1 MNDVVEN
8 GKDRDP
14 EYPHFC
20 VKAGDEVIAVVI
32 RDADSFEQN
41 AQDGVANW
49 LDERRSKLQNPVE
62 NLINAL
68 SISCLPESLTESPDS
83 IFVSGNTVLA
93 AKSV

>member
-1 MNDVVEN
+1 M
-8 GKDRDP
+8 RIRTII
-14 EYPHFC
+14 
-20 VKAGDEVIAVVI
+20 VKKI
-32 RDADSFEQN
+32 RP
-41 AQDGVANW
+41 
-49 LDERRSKLQNPVE
+49 NPVE